1 MASVFEII
9 LARAATVL
17 LSTTSAGTR
26 VYRARDDAF
35 GVEELPA
42 INVRRADTSA
52 DVIGNSGERHVLAF
66 SVAIHAAG
74 AAWETAADAVHMQA
88 HTVLLADSTLGRLGR
103 GLRCTGTATQ
113 DDSADQPMG
122 RLVATYQMQIFV
134 RPGDLAVAI

>member
-17 LSTTSAGTR
+17 LSTSAGTR

-42 INVRRADTSA
+42 INLRRADTSA

-88 HTVLLADSTLGRLGR
+88 HTALLADPTLASLGR
-103 GLRCTGTATQ
+103 GLRCTGTDAQ